1 MMMSTAVWVCLVV
14 VAISVISDIAT
25 HRIPNLVT
33 LGGLALGVVI
43 NGAAGFVE
51 GGVGGSL
58 RGIGA
63 AFLGAILCGIVP
75 FFAWKKGEMGG
86 GDVKLF
92 AAVGAL
98 MGLSVGFD
106 VEARTFAFS
115 FLVLF
120 PYRLVRHRA
129 LGVAFTNLRIGIANL
144 FRNKDVRQAYVTG
157 PKLPPVI
164 LGPAIGVAFALTLV
178 QHGVLR

>member
-1 MMMSTAVWVCLVV
+1 MSTVAVWICLAV
-14 VAISVISDIAT
+14 VAISVVSDIAT
-25 HRIPNLVT
+25 RRIPNLVT
-33 LGGLALGVVI
+33 LGGIALGVVI
-43 NGAAGFVE
+43 HGVAGFVE
-51 GGVGGSL
+51 SGFGGLVRAVGL
-58 RGIGA
+58 TL
-63 AFLGAILCGIVP
+63 LGALLCGLIP
-75 FFAWKKGEMGG
+75 FFAWKKAELGG

-98 MGLSVGFD
+98 MGLSMGFD
-106 VEARTFAFS
+106 VEARAFAFS

-129 LGVAFTNLRIGIANL
+129 VGVALTNARIGIANL
-144 FRNKDVRQAYVTG
+144 FRSKETRQPYQAG